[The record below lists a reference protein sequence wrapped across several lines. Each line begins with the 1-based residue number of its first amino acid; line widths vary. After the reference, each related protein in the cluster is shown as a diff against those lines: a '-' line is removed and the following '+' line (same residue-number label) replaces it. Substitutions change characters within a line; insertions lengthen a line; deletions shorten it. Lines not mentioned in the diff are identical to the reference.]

1 MQAADACSI
10 VICTQPV
17 VMLRQEVDLLLAKWE
32 CAWVQLARAEGLYE
46 ASGCKRRPR
55 HRTGCCSCWGAGL
68 SA

>member
-1 MQAADACSI
+1 M
-10 VICTQPV
+10 V
-17 VMLRQEVDLLLAKWE
+17 LRRQEVDLLLAKWE

-55 HRTGCCSCWGAGL
+55 HRTGCCGCWGAGP